1 MGRAERSTA
10 GRPDGESVVV
20 VTADGVV
27 GVPVADIAAPV
38 VAGLAELL
46 HDARRIA
53 ATTAP
58 LLVAELL
65 R

>member
-1 MGRAERSTA
+1 
-10 GRPDGESVVV
+10 
-20 VTADGVV
+20 
-27 GVPVADIAAPV
+27 